1 MAQPNPR
8 LIEALRATA
17 ARLSEGAPYQWGHM
31 GSCNCGHLA
40 QVITEHSGADIH
52 AGALRGHGDWSE
64 QVVDYCPTSGL
75 PMDGIITAMLEAGL
89 NRDDLVHLERLSDPE
104 ILRRFPV
111 EERGDLRRNR
121 RDDVVRYLVAWAEIL
136 EERLMSRLTPVVE
149 PGPVRETVLV

>member
-89 NRDDLVHLERLSDPE
+89 NRNDF
-104 ILRRFPV
+104 RF
-111 EERGDLRRNR
+111 R
-121 RDDVVRYLVAWAEIL
+121 
-136 EERLMSRLTPVVE
+136 
-149 PGPVRETVLV
+149 